1 MGRQRVQTTFVKWFG
16 ALFWVGLTACAAE
29 EGKSAPGS
37 LLEVDIPENFTFATS
52 RGLRVRAEG
61 SATAIADT
69 LAELRLVSGEMVY
82 RGPLVSAVELA
93 IPTAADRLHVTLRTA
108 QNERQLEVPVTGADI
123 VLAVE

>member
-16 ALFWVGLTACAAE
+16 AMFLVGLTACAAE

-61 SATAIADT
+61 SAAAIADT